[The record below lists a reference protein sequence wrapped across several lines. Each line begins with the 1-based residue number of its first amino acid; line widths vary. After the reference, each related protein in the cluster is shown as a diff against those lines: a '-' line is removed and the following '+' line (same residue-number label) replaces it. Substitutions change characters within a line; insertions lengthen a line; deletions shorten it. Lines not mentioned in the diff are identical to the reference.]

1 VKKSF
6 VRLMKRVLL
15 LACVENDVYLLSLL
29 CYVSVVIYK
38 GKLEEK
44 CEVKCV
50 PGKEVNLRKEIE

>member
-1 VKKSF
+1 MIIECF
-6 VRLMKRVLL
+6 CCGC
-15 LACVENDVYLLSLL
+15 CVVL

-50 PGKEVNLRKEIE
+50 PGKEKEEVNLRKEIE